1 MKAAS
6 RLVSPLVRMALAAF
20 CRVEAAELARIP
32 RRGPLIVALNH
43 INFLEVPLIYT
54 QLYPR
59 DSVGIVKRETW
70 KNPLLGF
77 IANAWDAIALDRES
91 TDLRAMRAAL
101 EALRAGRILLVAPE
115 GTRSGH
121 GRLQRG
127 HAGIVQLALKSGA
140 PIVPL
145 VHFGGERFW
154 PNLKSLRRTRVTLR
168 VGEAFRLRPPA
179 GGLSK
184 SSRNALIDQVMNR
197 ISLLLPQAYRGE
209 YASPE
214 AASAEGLEFLGAR

>member
-1 MKAAS
+1 
-6 RLVSPLVRMALAAF
+6 MALSAI

-70 KNPLLGF
+70 ENPILGF
-77 IANAWDAIALDRES
+77 LAKVWDAIALDRES

-101 EALRAGRILLVAPE
+101 DTLKAGRILLVAPE

-127 HAGIVQLALKSGA
+127 HGGIVQLALKSGA
-140 PIVPL
+140 PIVPV

-154 PNLKSLRRTRVTLR
+154 PNFKSLRRTRVTFR
-168 VGEAFRLRPPA
+168 VGEPFRLRPPE

-184 SSRNALIDQVMNR
+184 SSRNAMVDQIMNR
-197 ISLLLPQAYRGE
+197 IALLLPPAYRGE

-214 AASAEGLEFLGAR
+214 AASAEALEFLGAR